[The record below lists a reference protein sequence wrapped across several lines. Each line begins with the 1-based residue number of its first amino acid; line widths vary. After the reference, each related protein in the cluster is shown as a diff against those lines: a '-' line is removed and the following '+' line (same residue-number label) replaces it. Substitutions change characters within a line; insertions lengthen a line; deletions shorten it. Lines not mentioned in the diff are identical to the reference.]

1 MLNYSRLFLFI
12 LILLLIG
19 NNHQQTEE
27 RPILRTQ
34 PRYVK
39 PNIDLMKENPS
50 IQRYLKDSINRVPFN
65 PPTIY
70 IHLEPL
76 HPKLLGITYKLS
88 NNTYLIGLNPLYSH
102 HTLQR
107 TLHHE
112 LVHVKQLD
120 RGQINGHLWKGQ
132 PQDWSLPWAQRPWE
146 LEAER
151 ETDLLYKP

>member
-1 MLNYSRLFLFI
+1 MLHYSRLLI
-12 LILLLIG
+12 LILTFFLIG
-19 NNHQQTEE
+19 QNHMATKK

-65 PPTIY
+65 QPTIY
-70 IHLEPL
+70 IQLQPL
-76 HPKLLGITYKLS
+76 HPKLLGITHKLTH
-88 NNTYLIGLNPLYSH
+88 NTYLIGLNPLYSH

-120 RGQINGHLWKGQ
+120 RGLIKGHLWKGQ
-132 PQDWSLPWAQRPWE
+132 PQDWSLPWSERPWE

-151 ETDLLYKP
+151 ETNLLYKP